1 MTDEIH
7 IASLLLQVAPQSL
20 DALSQWAEAR
30 PDAEVRGTDP
40 AGKLV
45 LITESEG
52 RQPILDLMDACRER
66 PGVFTVNL
74 IYHEILN
81 AHEADQ
87 PEEIQP

>member
-7 IASLLLQVAPQSL
+7 VASLLLQVAP
-20 DALSQWAEAR
+20 DALDDLCQWVESR
-30 PDAEVRGTDP
+30 VDAEVHGTDP

-45 LITESEG
+45 LVTESDG
-52 RQPILDLMDACRER
+52 RQPILDLMDACRDR

-81 AHEADQ
+81 AREADQ